1 MPIANL
7 VFAAALLAAPAIPDA
22 AIPSDPPP
30 LVVAVTAAD
39 DIRPVLVTRILDEAA
54 AIWRSAGVTLAWR
67 QGRPA
72 SLSTLRV
79 TIGHDRGR
87 PSESNVMPLAW
98 ILFDDDAVPEH
109 DVFVSC
115 DNVLALMR
123 QARDVVGDLELKPR
137 AELETMLGRALGRA
151 LAHEIG
157 HYLLASK
164 VHTESGLMQTRRTL
178 TELFSTYRTRFQI
191 SPAQRRQV
199 AARVE
204 QLVIAQR
211 SAASGSSEMDA

>member
-1 MPIANL
+1 MPIATI

-39 DIRPVLVTRILDEAA
+39 DIRPELVTRILDEAA
-54 AIWRSAGVTLAWR
+54 AIWGSAGVTLAWR
-67 QGRPA
+67 HGRPA

-87 PSESNVMPLAW
+87 SSTGDVLPLAW
-98 ILFDDDAVPEH
+98 IVFDDDTMPEH
-109 DVFVSC
+109 DIVVSC
-115 DNVLALMR
+115 ANILTLMR
-123 QARDVVGDLELKPR
+123 NSRDVIGDIDDMPR
-137 AELETMLGRALGRA
+137 AQLETLLGRALGRA

-164 VHTESGLMQTRRTL
+164 VHTATGLMQTRRSVA
-178 TELFSTYRTRFQI
+178 ELFSTRRTRFQI
-191 SPAQRRQV
+191 DAGQRRQV
-199 AARVE
+199 AVRVE
-204 QLVIAQR
+204 QLVLAQR
-211 SAASGSSEMDA
+211 QTAGASEMDA

>member
-1 MPIANL
+1 MPIANI

-39 DIRPVLVTRILDEAA
+39 DIRPELVTRILDEAA

-67 QGRPA
+67 HGRPP

-79 TIGHDRGR
+79 RIGHDRGR
-87 PSESNVMPLAW
+87 SSTGGFLPLAW
-98 ILFDDDAVPEH
+98 IVFDDDTMPEH

-115 DNVLALMR
+115 DNVLTLTR
-123 QARDVVGDLELKPR
+123 SARDIVGDLEQKPR

-164 VHTESGLMQTRRTL
+164 AHTESGLMQTRRSL

-191 SPAQRRQV
+191 DPAQRRQV

-204 QLVIAQR
+204 QLVLAQR
-211 SAASGSSEMDA
+211 QAAGASEMDA